1 MSSSSRGSTSSR
13 SSSVSAATNFAEF
26 HVLPAWFE
34 TLQNTVFL
42 SALILAEMFV
52 NGLMMTFGIVPD
64 IQNPATWGIF
74 GTLGVVVMFAAG
86 MLMGGMSVRCSSA
99 FFVAAK
105 EHDWG
110 FAAANL
116 LGLFLFGVPEVW
128 ASLVERSTHL
138 QINAPDRLAMSVTG
152 NTNWGVTPTA
162 ILISIGLPL
171 AAAYWGISSHKRP
184 AKTPEQIAQ
193 EQRVKLAQLAYEEA
207 VEIRTKEKNAR
218 IRDAQLRGAASTA
231 ATVKASWQQ
240 VRSGAAEHSDTRYDA
255 HADADTDTDTGPD
268 DDPDDD
274 PGGGVRAHRG
284 TQTGATPTAAEL
296 RSLPQLLPLP
306 NRTPLNGLTAVQ
318 RVRKSQQVRTSDL
331 AEILGVSESRAL
343 TLLRDVPMVAQD
355 GTHSRAAYVA
365 PLTSVKA
372 HLKAYH
378 PAHYAAL
385 QAAIRPGG
393 RATRASHGGA
403 QRLSYPRNGSRQTS
417 AAMTGARLALV
428 GPRSGTPSVTQSD
441 DGYAEA

>member
-1 MSSSSRGSTSSR
+1 MSSSSSSSTQR
-13 SSSVSAATNFAEF
+13 SSSVSAASDFAEF

-74 GTLGVVVMFAAG
+74 GTLGVIVMFAAG

-110 FAAANL
+110 FALANL
-116 LGLFLFGVPEVW
+116 IGLVLFGVPEVW

-138 QINAPDRLAMSVTG
+138 QVNAPDRLAMSLTG

-184 AKTPEQIAQ
+184 SKTPEQIAQ

-207 VEIRTKEKNAR
+207 VEIRTKEKVAR
-218 IRDAQLRGAASTA
+218 IREAQLRGAASTA
-231 ATVKASWQQ
+231 ATAKESWQR
-240 VRSGAAEHSDTRYDA
+240 VRSGAAAHSDASGASGSDA
-255 HADADTDTDTGPD
+255 GSDAGSDPDT
-268 DDPDDD
+268 DPDDD
-274 PGGGVRAHRG
+274 PSGGTRVLRG
-284 TQTGATPTAAEL
+284 TQGSALPNAAAL
-296 RSLPQLLPLP
+296 RSLPHLVPSS

-331 AEILGVSESRAL
+331 ADILGVSESRAL
-343 TLLRDVPMVAQD
+343 TLLRDVPEVSQD
-355 GTHSRAAYVA
+355 GAHTRAAYIA
-365 PLTSVKA
+365 PLSSVKA
-372 HLKAYH
+372 HLRTYH
-378 PAHYAAL
+378 PAHYVAL

-393 RATRASHGGA
+393 RATRASHSSSDA
-403 QRLSYPRNGSRQTS
+403 RRS
-417 AAMTGARLALV
+417 ATPMALRPLALV
-428 GPRSGTPSVTQSD
+428 GTHPSTHPGSHSASLRGAPSD